1 MGGNF
6 VIMRAMKHFKRIV
19 VLCGA
24 QSYEREVSLESGE
37 AVFQALKKIYPTFLW
52 VLDLNE
58 LPRAGLHPDEDL
70 IFPMIHG
77 DFGEDGQLQTLLE
90 KRGFTYIGSG
100 PKASSLCIDK
110 LRSKQFALEHSIPV
124 LPAMEL
130 KAKQTLSKK
139 TIEQTLGS
147 TSFVLKPVDKGSS
160 LGVYVC
166 SDFSDL
172 QKNWEQLYEK
182 KKRTENFQYPLERFR
197 WMLERRV
204 KGRELTVGLLHGKA
218 LAVGEICP
226 KQGFYDYEHKY
237 TDGTCF
243 YQFPASLPAEATRRL
258 QQIAEKFFQAAGCR
272 DFGRADFMMDADGN
286 FWFLEMNTVPGM
298 TASHSLLPKSAA
310 CLGISFEELL
320 KRLVDNACDRFPKR

>member
-1 MGGNF
+1 MKK
-6 VIMRAMKHFKRIV
+6 VAMKHFKRIV

-37 AVFQALKKIYPTFLW
+37 VVFQALKKMYPTFLW

-58 LPRAGLHPDEDL
+58 LPLVGLSPNEDL

-90 KRGFTYIGSG
+90 ERGFTYIGSG
-100 PKASSLCIDK
+100 PMASSLCIDK

-124 LPAMEL
+124 LPVMEL
-130 KAKQTLSKK
+130 QAKQALSKEE
-139 TIEQTLGS
+139 IEHTLGS

-160 LGVYVC
+160 LGVYLC

-172 QKNWEQLYEK
+172 QEVWKNLHQSGKVKEALP
-182 KKRTENFQYPLERFR
+182 YPLDRCR
-197 WMLERRV
+197 WMLEQRI

-218 LAVGEICP
+218 LSVGEICP
-226 KQGFYDYEHKY
+226 QQGFYDYEHKY
-237 TDGTCF
+237 TDGMCT
-243 YQFPASLPAEATRRL
+243 YQFPASLPEEAAQRL
-258 QQIAEKFFQAAGCR
+258 QQISEKFFQAGGCR

-286 FWFLEMNTVPGM
+286 PWFLEMNTIPGM
-298 TASHSLLPKSAA
+298 TLHSLLPKSAA

-320 KRLVDNACDRFPKR
+320 KRLVDHACDRFSKK